1 MNQLAHRLQLLS
13 QRDHQHVLQH
23 LIRGIEKESLRVT
36 PQGRLAQTPH
46 PEALGAAMTHPEITT
61 DYSEA
66 LLEFI
71 TPALPSVTD
80 VLQRLDLLHR
90 YTYRHIGDELLWVN
104 SMPCVLE
111 DESGIPLA
119 RYGSSNVGRMKT
131 LYREGLGHRYGRLM
145 QTIAGIHYNF
155 SVSEELWQL
164 LHQDS
169 NSALSLQD
177 FKTEGYFGLIRN
189 FRRYFWLLLYLF
201 GAAPA
206 VCRSFVAGRSH
217 RLEPVGSDP
226 HSLYTPY
233 ATSLRMGDLGYQ
245 SSVQEQLVV
254 NYNDLGSYITTL
266 RDALRN
272 PHPGYTEIGVRGDD
286 GEYRQLSDHLLQ
298 IENEFYSTVRPKR
311 NSQAGETP
319 LRTLWERGVEYVE
332 VRCLDLN
339 PYLPLG
345 IDETQIRFLDTFLV
359 LCLLRDS
366 PATNCEEYHH
376 INTNQALL
384 VYEGRNPNLKLHT
397 LEGERPLREWGAEL
411 FDQLAEV
418 AELIDS
424 AQGGRH
430 HRDAVASFLPHLTN
444 ADLTPSARVI
454 QDLKSNGDS
463 YFGFALKSAEQHR
476 DHFLRDELDPIEA
489 RKYAILARESLATQQ
504 AIEAADEISFDEY
517 LTHYYRQYDFSLE
530 P

>member
-1 MNQLAHRLQLLS
+1 MTSFAHRLQLLS
-13 QRDHQHVLQH
+13 QREHQHVLQQ
-23 LIRGIEKESLRVT
+23 LTRGIEKESLRVT
-36 PQGRLAQTPH
+36 PEGRLAQTPH
-46 PEALGAAMTHPEITT
+46 PEALGSAMTHPEITT
-61 DYSEA
+61 DFSEA

-90 YTYRHIGDELLWVN
+90 YTYQHIGDERLWVN

-111 DESGIPLA
+111 DESNIPLGY
-119 RYGSSNVGRMKT
+119 YGSSNVGRMKT

-164 LHQDS
+164 LHQES
-169 NSALSLQD
+169 GSRLSLQD
-177 FKTEGYFGLIRN
+177 YKTEGYFGLIRN

-206 VCRSFVAGRSH
+206 LCRSFVAGRTH
-217 RLEPVGSDP
+217 RLEPVGNDS

-272 PHPGYTEIGVRGDD
+272 PHPEYTRIGVRGSN

-345 IDETQIRFLDTFLV
+345 IDATQIHFLDTFLV

-366 PATNCEEYHH
+366 PASNQAEYRH
-376 INTNQALL
+376 INTNQGLL
-384 VYEGRNPNLKLHT
+384 VYEGRDPNLKLHT
-397 LEGERPLREWGAEL
+397 LDGVRPLREWGDEL
-411 FDQLAEV
+411 FDQLGEV
-418 AELIDS
+418 AALIDA
-424 AQGGRH
+424 AQGGQR
-430 HRDAVASFLPHLTN
+430 HRDAIATFRPHLTH
-444 ADLTPSARVI
+444 AELTPSARVI
-454 QDLKSNGDS
+454 QDMKSNGDS
-463 YFGFALKSAEQHR
+463 YFGFAMKCAEQHR
-476 DHFLRDELDPIEA
+476 EHFLREELDPIEA
-489 RKYAILARESLATQQ
+489 RRYAILARESVASQQ

-517 LTHYYRQYDFSLE
+517 LADYYRQYDFPLK